1 MNKMNIRHSH
11 PLQGNQSYV
20 PWGIEVYNFILVK
33 SCINMFFISNIPNNG
48 YLLTSGVIFAI
59 NR

>member
-1 MNKMNIRHSH
+1 MNEMNIRHSH

-33 SCINMFFISNIPNNG
+33 SCINMFFISSIPNNG
-48 YLLTSGVIFAI
+48 
-59 NR
+59 